1 MINHLPEKLKN
12 EIIQYCKLNNIEDIN
27 LFIIKL
33 IKQSFTIEKFGIQ
46 PDFIENKNLM
56 KEPEEQPKVVV
67 EEKKEEV
74 NLETTPDVIEIKPE
88 ETIIQKNEYQI
99 NLDLNKKEEDK
110 KQIIDDDIYGEGK
123 NGWFGGSN
131 LYDLIKRKK

>member
-123 NGWFGGSN
+123 NGWFGGIN